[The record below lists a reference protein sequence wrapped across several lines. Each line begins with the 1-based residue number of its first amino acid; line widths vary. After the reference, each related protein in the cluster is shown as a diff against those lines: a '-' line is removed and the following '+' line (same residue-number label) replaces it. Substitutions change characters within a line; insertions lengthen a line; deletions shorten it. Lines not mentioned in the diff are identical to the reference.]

1 MALAGY
7 VVPVSEQSTEGFHA
21 LRRTTEG
28 LLYYTKIDKDN
39 TDTID
44 LSNGSPSNTIQNPT
58 SGSGVDFDETLIDV
72 QYLSGDGS
80 DTTFD
85 MTTPVI
91 DADRIRV
98 YVNNILLKENVDFT
112 YSSPTITF
120 MVAPANGAQIAVGK
134 INKKNKNNTSDKYWQ
149 YLFEDGDATYYVDSD
164 GYLIKREN
172 RSYNTTALVSDDFTT
187 AESTTYSVASTTYQ
201 DAV

>member
-1 MALAGY
+1 MATLGY
-7 VVPVSEQSTEGFHA
+7 VVPEGNQTKESFHG

-28 LLYYTKIDKDN
+28 LLYYAKIDKDN
-39 TDTID
+39 TDTVD
-44 LSNGSPSNTIQNPT
+44 LSNGIPSDTEQLPT
-58 SGSGVDFDETLIDV
+58 SGAFVDFKEGLIDV
-72 QYLSGDGS
+72 QYFSGDGS

-85 MTTPVI
+85 ITTPVI

-98 YVNNILLKENVDFT
+98 YVNNILLEEKTDFT

-120 MVAPANGAQIAVGK
+120 EIAPANGAQIAVGK
-134 INKKNKNNTSDKYWQ
+134 IDKLNKQNTSDKYWQ
-149 YLFEDGDATYYVDSD
+149 YIFEDGDATYYIDGD

-172 RSYNTTALVSDDFTT
+172 RTYNQSATADDFTT
-187 AESTTYSVASTTYQ
+187 AESTTYSVASTSYQ